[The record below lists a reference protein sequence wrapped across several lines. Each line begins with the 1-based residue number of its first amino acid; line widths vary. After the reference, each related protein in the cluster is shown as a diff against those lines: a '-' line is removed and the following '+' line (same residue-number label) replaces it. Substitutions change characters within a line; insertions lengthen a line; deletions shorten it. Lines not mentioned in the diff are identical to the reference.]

1 MAPFVCWLYS
11 GLGLMT
17 SGAITWPKSER
28 RRKQNESERRSVESG
43 LPVYWVFQ
51 FLPLVG
57 LTPLSSHDAGALR
70 ASHQVQLFAAPWA
83 RGAGTTMLR
92 DNRDSGADRQLN
104 AHNVLGEPLEICS
117 MRPMTGFHRDG
128 CCNTGREDVGSHT
141 VCAEMTAAF
150 LDFSKSRGNDL
161 STPVPELGFPG
172 LKPGDR
178 WCLCAPRWQEA
189 FETNQ
194 APRVVLRATH
204 EAALSYCSLADLKRL
219 AVDLA

>member
-1 MAPFVCWLYS
+1 LAGEVGPARTVERLIPRHKADMCGANRNVRFGPIADIYKRPIAPAPGTV
-11 GLGLMT
+11 
-17 SGAITWPKSER
+17 
-28 RRKQNESERRSVESG
+28 
-43 LPVYWVFQ
+43 
-51 FLPLVG
+51 
-57 LTPLSSHDAGALR
+57 AG
-70 ASHQVQLFAAPWA
+70 
-83 RGAGTTMLR
+83 
-92 DNRDSGADRQLN
+92 RDSGADRQLN

-141 VCAEMTAAF
+141 VCAVMTAAF

-189 FETNQ
+189 FKANQ